1 MSDFPEV
8 NADTFQYQVQ
18 ESVLPVL
25 VDFSAPWCSPCKR
38 LEPIL
43 QQLSLEWESRVT
55 FVKVNVDES
64 PELAM
69 KYQVMSVPTVIMF
82 HQGKETARTIGL
94 QTREKLVERFMPA

>member
-1 MSDFPEV
+1 MSIFLEV
-8 NADTFQYQVQ
+8 NMDTFQTQVQ
-18 ESVLPVL
+18 EAKLPIL

-43 QQLSLEWESRVT
+43 EQLSSEWAGKAT

-69 KYQVMSVPTVIMF
+69 KYQVMSVPTMIMF
-82 HQGKETARTIGL
+82 RDGQEVARLIGL